1 MDERIDDLLKKAA
14 NKFLLVNAISAR
26 AKQVT
31 EGSLPYIENFDP
43 NNPIMTA
50 IREIGAGK
58 ILIKALEPVP
68 DGARPSFLS
77 VRPRPKM
84 DEAESVLER
93 LEKGAKKKAAP
104 AAKKK

>member
-1 MDERIDDLLKKAA
+1 MNERIDDLLKKAD

-50 IREIGAGK
+50 IREIGSGK
-58 ILIKALEPVP
+58 IVIKALEPLP
-68 DGARPSFLS
+68 DKQRRALYTP
-77 VRPRPKM
+77 RPRIT
-84 DEAESVLER
+84 EEGESVLER
-93 LEKGAKKKAAP
+93 LEKGAKKKTAAVSS
-104 AAKKK
+104 KKK